1 MITCSC
7 SNPPLLYSHSSRFFS
22 FSSFLTSCVFGC
34 LENPLKLGE
43 NLYSWHTLF
52 CCVLGSFICF
62 ITEVLRILLWSL
74 IFVFFFVIFAEG
86 RWWSTS
92 FDIGF
97 YHLPSPRWWSALWY
111 RFHSHFGVWHQIHS
125 TGCSIQGRSS
135 EFLESN
141 FFLSVLWFMHLLLFS
156 LISNAFGFLIGI
168 SLWSYREFE
177 WGIGIKTREREGS
190 FFACGWVP
198 AQTQF

>member
-1 MITCSC
+1 MIL
-7 SNPPLLYSHSSRFFS
+7 NFRL
-22 FSSFLTSCVFGC
+22 
-34 LENPLKLGE
+34 
-43 NLYSWHTLF
+43 
-52 CCVLGSFICF
+52 
-62 ITEVLRILLWSL
+62 
-74 IFVFFFVIFAEG
+74 FFFVIFAEG

>member
-7 SNPPLLYSHSSRFFS
+7 SNPPLLYSPSSRFFFFLFF
-22 FSSFLTSCVFGC
+22 FSYFLCFWLPGKSLTNWGKICIPDIRCSVAYW
-34 LENPLKLGE
+34 LV
-43 NLYSWHTLF
+43 YLF
-52 CCVLGSFICF
+52 HNWGFEDIVM
-62 ITEVLRILLWSL
+62 ILN
-74 IFVFFFVIFAEG
+74 FRFFFVIFAEG

-97 YHLPSPRWWSALWY
+97 YHLPSPRWWSALWH

-168 SLWSYREFE
+168 SLWFYREF
-177 WGIGIKTREREGS
+177 
-190 FFACGWVP
+190 
-198 AQTQF
+198 